1 MKKKKKFKK
10 HGFRNAA
17 PKSRNA
23 GPIGAPRP
31 RASRQ
36 QSQETPLTRLAWTA
50 GGAAGAALAGSLLAR
65 QGWAP
70 KTVATAMTAVGAGLA
85 WKGDGERV
93 RDLGTGVMS
102 ASGSQLALMII
113 DDREKPAPATQV
125 AIKKP
130 ANAGELP
137 PGALE
142 SALERAKARLSLEE
156 REQE

>member
-23 GPIGAPRP
+23 APFAAPRVRAP
-31 RASRQ
+31 RQLA
-36 QSQETPLTRLAWTA
+36 QETPFTRLAWTA

-85 WKGDGERV
+85 WKGDGEKV

-113 DDREKPAPATQV
+113 DDRDAKAPAAQV
-125 AIKKP
+125 AVKKP

-142 SALERAKARLSLEE
+142 SALERAKARLAMDE
-156 REQE
+156 REQQ